1 MTLQELIIAV
11 REVLDDRYVAVG
23 DDSDLLFSDASI
35 TRHLNR
41 GERRFCDL
49 TGYLVKEQALVLTSG
64 MSDYSLPT
72 NTLRV
77 LSVKYND
84 RVIYHTTMHSW
95 VSSSYLSPAYDG
107 YTGSIMSY
115 RTDVGSAKSIR
126 FIGKPQAGDTAIMR
140 YHCYPVANMVADT
153 DEPEIPA
160 EWHQAL
166 IDYTSSKLLRGINA
180 DTGEAQMSNRFYQ
193 DFVDECRD
201 AKARLFEAMTQ
212 SISFGFGG

>member
-11 REVLDDRYVAVG
+11 REVLDDRYATVG
-23 DDSDLLFSDASI
+23 DDSALLFSDASI

-49 TGYLVKEQALVLTSG
+49 TGYLVKEQALVLTPG
-64 MSDYSLPT
+64 TSDYSLPA

-77 LSVKYND
+77 LSVKHND
-84 RVIYHTTMHSW
+84 RIIYHTTMHSW
-95 VSSSYLSPAYDG
+95 VSSSYFSPAYDA

-115 RTDVGSAKSIR
+115 RTDVSSAKTIR
-126 FIGKPQAGDTAIMR
+126 FIGKPQAGDTAVMR
-140 YHCYPVANMVADT
+140 YHCYPVANMVADA

-166 IDYTSSKLLRGINA
+166 IDYATSKMLRGINV
-180 DTGEAQMSNRFYQ
+180 DTARAQMSNSIYQ

-212 SISFGFGG
+212 DISFGFGG